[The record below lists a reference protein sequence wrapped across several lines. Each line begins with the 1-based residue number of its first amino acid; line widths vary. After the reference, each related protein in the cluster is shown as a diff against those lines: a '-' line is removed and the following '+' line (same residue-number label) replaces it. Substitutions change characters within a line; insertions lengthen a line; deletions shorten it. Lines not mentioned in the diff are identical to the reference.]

1 MSKRLSRHKLS
12 HSEKKRRE
20 LMDQKHD
27 ATKIYLLNAFKI
39 LKYALRDLKT
49 KNEAEFAMF

>member
-1 MSKRLSRHKLS
+1 
-12 HSEKKRRE
+12 
-20 LMDQKHD
+20 MDQKHD

-49 KNEAEFAMF
+49 KNDDEFAMF